1 MVDLLIIGAGP
12 GGYEAALEAR
22 KHGLSVTMFDER
34 PAGGTCLWVGC
45 IPSKAM
51 HHVAENYRGIA
62 QLQAL
67 GQPITVGPVDLKALW
82 AQKNNAVHTLAGDVS
97 SLLQNAGVEV
107 KLGHAQLTDDH
118 HILCN
123 GVLYEGKNI
132 LLASGSFPFMPPI
145 NGINLPGVLDSN
157 HLLSLQTLPASLI
170 VVGGGYIGLE
180 WAFILRS
187 FGVKVTIIEVLPSL
201 LTIADEDVSKR
212 ILVFAKK
219 EGIEVLLNVQIGSF
233 EKTET
238 GMKVNLTSDP
248 GRVLE
253 AEKILVATGRRPRV
267 EGLGLDKAG
276 VQYSPRGIVVNAL
289 KQTSVPHIY
298 AVGDCIG
305 NPMLAHKASF
315 EGRQVAM
322 HLAGIEFQPDYSA
335 IPAAVFTF
343 PEIASVGLTEADVR
357 AKGITYETKRIPLRA
372 NCKAVASDQTD
383 GFFKIIYDANKV
395 LLGAHLM
402 APQASVTMHEVA
414 ILFHAKKPLTEWK
427 NVIHAHPTLSE
438 IVQTMLQ
445 SL

>member
-1 MVDLLIIGAGP
+1 MVDLLILGAGP

-22 KHGLSVTMFDER
+22 KHGMTVTLFDER

-51 HHVAENYRGIA
+51 HHIAEGYRGIA
-62 QLQAL
+62 HLQAL
-67 GQPITVGPVDLKALW
+67 GQPITVDPIDLKALW
-82 AQKNNAVHTLAGDVS
+82 NQKNTAVHTLAGDVA
-97 SLLQNAGVEV
+97 SLLQNAGVEMV
-107 KLGHAQLTDDH
+107 LGHAQLTDDH
-118 HILCN
+118 HILSN
-123 GVLYEGKNI
+123 GILYEGKTI
-132 LLASGSFPFMPPI
+132 IIASGSYPFMPPI
-145 NGINLPGVLDSN
+145 DGIHLPGVLDSN
-157 HLLSLQTLPASLI
+157 HLLALSSLPSSLI

-187 FGVKVTIIEVLPSL
+187 LGVKVTIVEALPSL

-212 ILVFAKK
+212 IQVFAKK
-219 EGIEVLLNVQIGSF
+219 EGIEVLLNVQIGGF
-233 EKTET
+233 EKTES
-238 GMKVNLTSDP
+238 GLRVKLNNNPDK
-248 GRVLE
+248 VLE

-267 EGLGLDKAG
+267 DGLGLEKTG

-322 HLAGIEFQPDYSA
+322 HLAGIEFHPDYAA
-335 IPAAVFTF
+335 IPAVVFTF

-357 AKGITYETKRIPLRA
+357 AKGLTYETKRIPLRA
-372 NCKAVASDQTD
+372 NCKAVASAQTD
-383 GFFKIIYDANKV
+383 GFLKIIYDENKV

-402 APQASVTMHEVA
+402 APQASVIIHEIA
-414 ILFHAKKPLTEWK
+414 LLYHEKKPLTEWK